1 MTTARRSALAWAA
14 PLAAAATLLTACG
27 ATETGTTTTTAS
39 APAAAPSATS
49 GASSPDATTATPP
62 PKESLPSKGVYID
75 YATYSAAPADY
86 ADTNTVLFF
95 SASWCPTC
103 QITEKDIAA
112 NMDNLPDNLT
122 LVHVD
127 YDSAGDLR
135 QQYEIRVQHTFVQ
148 VDSSGAAIKTWTGS
162 PTVAD
167 IQSKVAA

>member
-1 MTTARRSALAWAA
+1 MTTALRPALAWVV

-27 ATETGTTTTTAS
+27 ATVTGATSTTS
-39 APAAAPSATS
+39 EAPAALASPTS
-49 GASSPDATTATPP
+49 GTASPAPTVTPTTDASTN
-62 PKESLPSKGVYID
+62 KGVYID

-86 ADTNTVLFF
+86 AGTNTVLFF
-95 SASWCPTC
+95 SATWCPTC

-112 NMDNLPDNLT
+112 NMDALPDNLT

-135 QQYEIRVQHTFVQ
+135 KRYEIRVQHTFVQ
-148 VDSSGAAIKTWTGS
+148 VDSSGTAIKSWTGS

>member
-14 PLAAAATLLTACG
+14 PLVAAATLLTACG
-27 ATETGTTTTTAS
+27 ATQSGTSTTTAS
-39 APAAAPSATS
+39 APAAASPTSDTPSPQ
-49 GASSPDATTATPP
+49 ASTATPP
-62 PKESLPSKGVYID
+62 PKESSPSKGVYID
-75 YATYSAAPADY
+75 YATYSAAPGDY

-95 SASWCPTC
+95 SATWCPTC

-112 NMDNLPDNLT
+112 NMENLPDNLT

-148 VDSSGAAIKTWTGS
+148 VDSSGAAIKSWTGS